1 MGRKSTFS
9 PAQIGLGYQRPDG
22 DWVAAALETREVR
35 GGIMGVADLARGW
48 VLPLRRPANM
58 DGLGILKGT
67 SRSSWMG
74 DTAATYIRW
83 YMRGIRPGTDR

>member
-1 MGRKSTFS
+1 
-9 PAQIGLGYQRPDG
+9 
-22 DWVAAALETREVR
+22 
-35 GGIMGVADLARGW
+35 MGVADLARGW